1 MKRSSIHH
9 HALGELLVYSCLIC
23 AMSVCCIF
31 AACRSGVLPGE
42 HMAGSADDSGH
53 GKTSKTERLDDL
65 GWLIGSWSVVERRWL
80 AEADEPRGSHGEH
93 LLEYFNIYLPY
104 ADGNLTL
111 RLTESPDGRPIAA
124 EFLVTEEGYPPF
136 SERKLVSMYP
146 GGVVR
151 IGVNRIWV
159 GDPFNLF
166 EFKYWFE
173 ADASPPRLRLE
184 SKHVLLDLEKQ
195 SIYPG
200 ELADSSVDAPVVAYS
215 EERRMD
221 LFRRYRQLSDK

>member
-1 MKRSSIHH
+1 MKYSS
-9 HALGELLVYSCLIC
+9 LIF

-31 AACRSGVLPGE
+31 VACRSGVFPGE
-42 HMAGSADDSGH
+42 PIAGGAEDSVR

-65 GWLIGSWSVVERRWL
+65 GWLIGSWSVVKRRWL
-80 AEADEPRGSHGEH
+80 GEADEPKGSHGEH
-93 LLEYFNIYLPY
+93 LLEYFNVYLPY

-111 RLTESPDGRPIAA
+111 RLTKIPNDRPIAA
-124 EFLVTEEGYPPF
+124 ECLVREEGYAPF
-136 SERKLVSMYP
+136 SEGKLVSMYP

-151 IGVNRIWV
+151 IGIDRIWV

-166 EFKYWFE
+166 EFKYRFE

-184 SKHVLLDLEKQ
+184 SKRVLLDLEKQ

-200 ELADSSVDAPVVAYS
+200 ELADSSVDAPVVEYS
-215 EERRMD
+215 EERRRD
-221 LFRRYRQLSDK
+221 LCRQYRQLSDK